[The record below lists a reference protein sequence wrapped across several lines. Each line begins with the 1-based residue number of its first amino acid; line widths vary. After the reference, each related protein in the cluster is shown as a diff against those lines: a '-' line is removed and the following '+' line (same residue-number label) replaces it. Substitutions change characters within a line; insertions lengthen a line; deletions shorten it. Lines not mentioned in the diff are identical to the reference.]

1 MKPKES
7 AGCHQTISSWVGSGD
22 ETRVVVAIWLTK
34 YCIQFLAVHVCICYK
49 PTDFEFLREKLLSEQ
64 QVGWH
69 HALER
74 QLETLKCLK
83 LKRHIY
89 IYLCVSFHCS
99 GVNNLHACWA
109 VPPWTNLLQLCQGQ
123 YTSALITIF
132 LFVFFP
138 LDAKLPLAIKTCNTV
153 EATWSAVENC
163 CCHS

>member
-22 ETRVVVAIWLTK
+22 ETRVVVAILLTK

-74 QLETLKCLK
+74 QLVNSQVPEIEATY
-83 LKRHIY
+83 IY
-89 IYLCVSFHCS
+89 IYVCPFI
-99 GVNNLHACWA
+99 A
-109 VPPWTNLLQLCQGQ
+109 V
-123 YTSALITIF
+123 
-132 LFVFFP
+132 V
-138 LDAKLPLAIKTCNTV
+138 
-153 EATWSAVENC
+153 
-163 CCHS
+163 